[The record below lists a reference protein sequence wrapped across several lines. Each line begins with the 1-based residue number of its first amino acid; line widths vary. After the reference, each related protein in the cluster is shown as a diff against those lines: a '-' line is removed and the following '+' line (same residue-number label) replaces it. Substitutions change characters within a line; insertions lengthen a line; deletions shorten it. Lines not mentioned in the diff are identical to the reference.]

1 MFTVL
6 WLFMV
11 NSTGST
17 SDLVTNCYFLSRFC
31 TLNNH
36 CFVTLFSSFS
46 IGKVNKYLIDFFEDK
61 KVRKIALEN
70 GITGKDFLL
79 VLIII
84 TDNNI
89 YKL

>member
-1 MFTVL
+1 
-6 WLFMV
+6 MV

-17 SDLVTNCYFLSRFC
+17 SDLVTNCSFLSCIC
-31 TLNNH
+31 TLKKS
-36 CFVTLFSSFS
+36 LFGYFFCSSFS

-70 GITGKDFLL
+70 GITGKDSLL

-84 TDNNI
+84 TDNS
-89 YKL
+89 

>member
-1 MFTVL
+1 
-6 WLFMV
+6 MV

-17 SDLVTNCYFLSRFC
+17 SDLVTNCSFLSCIILYLKKSLFGYFFC
-31 TLNNH
+31 
-36 CFVTLFSSFS
+36 SSFS

-70 GITGKDFLL
+70 GITGKDSLL

-84 TDNNI
+84 TDNS
-89 YKL
+89 

>member
-1 MFTVL
+1 MISHKLLFSPV
-6 WLFMV
+6 WLLF
-11 NSTGST
+11 
-17 SDLVTNCYFLSRFC
+17 
-31 TLNNH
+31 
-36 CFVTLFSSFS
+36 FSSFS
-46 IGKVNKYLIDFFEDK
+46 IGKINKYLIDFFEDK

-84 TDNNI
+84 TDNNS